1 MKDWRGALGR
11 TTERNA
17 MDRSTQ
23 DPLIAATLAVG
34 LFPRTPD
41 LDAQKAAQIFFE
53 VLAALQA
60 ERPKRVSQAA

>member
-1 MKDWRGALGR
+1 M
-11 TTERNA
+11 E
-17 MDRSTQ
+17 Q
-23 DPLIAATLAVG
+23 DELIAATLAAG